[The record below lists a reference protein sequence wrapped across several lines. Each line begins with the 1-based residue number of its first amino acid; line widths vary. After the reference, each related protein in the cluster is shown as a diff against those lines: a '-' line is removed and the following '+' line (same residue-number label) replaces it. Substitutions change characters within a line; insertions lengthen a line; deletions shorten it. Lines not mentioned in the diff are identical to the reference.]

1 MGAVPGF
8 NDLPGLFV
16 AELELLL
23 QGVDVTGLTEQM
35 LDVGASQAST
45 TLTTTPQLEWLGLSV
60 ATPREVR
67 LVQDLQGGPGPDD
80 AAAPSR
86 PSLFEAVFEDDHAEE
101 WISALRDRRAAVLAC
116 RAEATGSV
124 RIHLRLA
131 GHVACRRYPAS
142 AARVSVR
149 GRRHRI
155 WNLRLEA
162 TARSPQLTLRLGR
175 SRGTSVVFQHR
186 RSPGSGVSTSVHK
199 SSPCPRCRGGPRRSR
214 RPRCG

>member
-1 MGAVPGF
+1 MDRDDLLAALANGGGVGRMGAVPGF

-101 WISALRDRRAAVLAC
+101 WISALRDCRAAVLAVGPKPPDQFESIF
-116 RAEATGSV
+116 AWQATWHAAV
-124 RIHLRLA
+124 IPLA
-131 GHVACRRYPAS
+131 LHVFP
-142 AARVSVR
+142 
-149 GRRHRI
+149 
-155 WNLRLEA
+155 
-162 TARSPQLTLRLGR
+162 
-175 SRGTSVVFQHR
+175 
-186 RSPGSGVSTSVHK
+186 SGVDVIGYGT
-199 SSPCPRCRGGPRRSR
+199 
-214 RPRCG
+214 